1 MEIVSGI
8 GLTIIYFV
16 FALFI
21 LVLVHELGHFLAA
34 KAFGMR
40 VDQFSIGFPP
50 RLFGKKIGDTD
61 YCISATPL
69 GGYVKIAG
77 MIDESMDD
85 SFVESEP
92 KDWEYRSKP
101 VWQRFIVM
109 IAGVAFNVFL
119 AAIIFGMMLFYYGKE
134 VFPADKVGS
143 FYIPETSVA
152 YEIGFRTGDEILNIN
167 GERPEVYE
175 QAGIITLSQL
185 TSRNL
190 YFTVLRNGNQITI
203 QAPDNFLDYLSRNPE
218 FITIMNALPSDI
230 SRVIGGT
237 PAQASGLKDGD
248 RIIAIDGKQVGY
260 WLQIVNLIENSE
272 GQMMITV
279 ERGSEILTLSVTPD
293 PATKRIG
300 IAPIDPVEYF
310 GVEFVNQGFFTS
322 LGGGVKQTWETT
334 NSIIS
339 GFAMMFSGTI
349 SVRDNLGGP
358 VAIASVTKDVT
369 ESGGARGFW
378 AFVAFLSITLAIVN
392 MLPIPVLD
400 GGHVMFLLYEAV
412 TRREPSVKVRMAL
425 QQIGIVLIIGIFIFV
440 TFNDIMRHIVN

>member
-1 MEIVSGI
+1 MEFIAGI

-16 FALFI
+16 AALFI

-85 SFVESEP
+85 SYATSPP

-101 VWQRFIVM
+101 VWQKFIVM
-109 IAGVAFNVFL
+109 IAGVTFNVIL
-119 AAIIFGMMLFYYGKE
+119 AAIIFGVMLFYYGKE
-134 VFPADKVGS
+134 VFPSDKVGAL
-143 FYIPETSVA
+143 FIPETSVA
-152 YEIGFRTGDEILNIN
+152 YEIGFRTGDELYAIN
-167 GERPEVYE
+167 GVRPDVYE
-175 QAGIITLSQL
+175 QAGMVSLGQL

-190 YFTVLRNGNQITI
+190 NFTVIRNGEHTLI
-203 QAPDNFLDYLSRNPE
+203 QAPDNFLDFLSRNPE
-218 FITIMNALPSDI
+218 FITVMNALPSHI
-230 SRVIGGT
+230 SRVFPGT
-237 PAQASGLKDGD
+237 PAQEAGLKDGD
-248 RIIAIDGKQVGY
+248 KILAIDGNPVGF
-260 WLQIVNLIENSE
+260 WLQIVSIIENADGELLMTVDRE
-272 GQMMITV
+272 G
-279 ERGSEILTLSVTPD
+279 ELLTLGVTPD
-293 PATKRIG
+293 PSTRRIG
-300 IAPIDPVEYF
+300 IAPVDPVKHF
-310 GVEFVNQGFFTS
+310 GVEFVNQGFFS
-322 LGGGVKQTWETT
+322 AMAGGISQTWETT
-334 NSIIS
+334 TSILN
-339 GFAMMFSGTI
+339 GFGMMFSGTI

-358 VAIASVTKDVT
+358 VAIASVTRDVT
-369 ESGGARGFW
+369 ESGGSRGFW

>member
-1 MEIVSGI
+1 MEFIAGI

-16 FALFI
+16 IALFI
-21 LVLVHELGHFLAA
+21 LVLFHELGHFLAA

-85 SFVESEP
+85 GFAASEP

-119 AAIIFGMMLFYYGKE
+119 AAIIFGVMLFYYGKE

-143 FYIPETSVA
+143 LYIPETSVA
-152 YEIGFRTGDEILNIN
+152 WDIGFRTGDELLEIN
-167 GERPEVYE
+167 GIRPEVYE
-175 QAGIITLSQL
+175 QAGLISLNQL

-190 YFTVLRNGNQITI
+190 RFTVLRDGEQVELR
-203 QAPDNFLDYLSRNPE
+203 APENFLDYLSRNPE
-218 FITIMNALPSDI
+218 FITIMNALPSHI
-230 SRVIGGT
+230 SRVVGGT
-237 PAQASGLKDGD
+237 PAAEAGMKDGD
-248 RIIAIDGKQVGY
+248 KIMAIDGEPVGY
-260 WLQIVNLIENSE
+260 WVQLVHIVENAE
-272 GQMMITV
+272 GELMITV
-279 ERGSEILTLSVTPD
+279 DRAGEVLTIPVTPD
-293 PATKRIG
+293 PNSRRIG
-300 IAPIDPVEYF
+300 VAPIDPVQHF
-310 GVEFVNQGFFTS
+310 GVEFVNKGLFS
-322 LGGGVKQTWETT
+322 AMAGGVQQTWDTT
-334 NSIIS
+334 TSIIS
-339 GFAMMFSGTI
+339 GFSMMFTGTI

-358 VAIASVTKDVT
+358 VAIASVTRDVT
-369 ESGGARGFW
+369 ETGGVRGFW

-400 GGHVMFLLYEAV
+400 GGHVVFLLYEAI
-412 TRREPSVKVRMAL
+412 TRREPSIKVRMAL
-425 QQIGIVLIIGIFIFV
+425 QQIGIILIIGIFIFV